1 MLFVSF
7 VIFILLMVIGTPIA
21 FAMGLSGVIGIVDS
35 CPIILAKGPRS
46 GHVNA
51 NLKL

>member
-21 FAMGLSGVIGIVDS
+21 FAMGLSGVIGILTCSNISISVLCQQICGDLNS
-35 CPIILAKGPRS
+35 F
-46 GHVNA
+46 
-51 NLKL
+51 